1 MFSCGLCC
9 FKDDPLRMT
18 IVMNILWFINITTN
32 ELPVCL
38 DRKDSPQAPATKI
51 FICYCDLSLP
61 SKTSRHAL
69 VFDDESNLVEFKR
82 RRIIYLIFLSFPFA
96 KLPPWRRLKRN
107 GASPDKKSYETIYL
121 CCCSFPFLLWSQF
134 YFNKRKL
141 EKIELKDF
149 LFPMLQIV
157 GFCWI
162 VWLPC
167 DNQERTSAKR
177 FLFSIFLF
185 SD

>member
-1 MFSCGLCC
+1 MRLVLLQGWP
-9 FKDDPLRMT
+9 FKDDDSYEYFMIHQYNYKWASSLSRPKRFASGSGNK
-18 IVMNILWFINITTN
+18 NI
-32 ELPVCL
+32 
-38 DRKDSPQAPATKI
+38 
-51 FICYCDLSLP
+51 ICYCDLSLP